1 MKTILIVLSS
11 AAAMLLFLIV
21 VALLRIN
28 SPHPATPPYQSSPAE
43 NTVTIRMHR
52 QPDGHAV
59 VSEEDLSDSAT
70 ASTSSASVRP
80 NYPAPANL
88 APTDEDDFWAT
99 IESKNIERQSQT
111 VELAEGPTTKA
122 PWVSELE
129 QELEEGLRSASPAPS
144 PRASRAERV
153 EAQPPVPSKDPDLQL
168 GLEQT
173 SKSSTSLRNTDYPNT
188 YISRIDVD
196 LTSPNHWVRLT
207 WSGPDAASQETGP
220 FHSSPGR
227 GLGNNNCDD
236 VNESNRQNS
245 NCTPKGTMHVQG
257 FSEDMRTCR
266 HCKFVTWFNIR
277 REVAFHYYPDVPNY
291 PASHGCV
298 RLEDMH
304 AAQLIHN
311 NSKIGATE
319 VKVAGKWTFGQ

>member
-11 AAAMLLFLIV
+11 AAAMLLCLIV
-21 VALLRIN
+21 FALLRIN
-28 SPHPATPPYQSSPAE
+28 SPHPAALPSQSPHLA
-43 NTVTIRMHR
+43 NNAAPNMP
-52 QPDGHAV
+52 QLPDGHAV
-59 VSEEDLSDSAT
+59 RSEVDSPNSAPANT
-70 ASTSSASVRP
+70 GSASALP
-80 NYPAPANL
+80 TYSAQANL
-88 APTDEDDFWAT
+88 APTDQDDFWST
-99 IESKNIERQSQT
+99 IESNNIERPSRT
-111 VELAEGPTTKA
+111 VELTEGPTTKA
-122 PWVSELE
+122 RWVSQLE
-129 QELEEGLRSASPAPS
+129 QELEEGLRPASPTPS
-144 PRASRAERV
+144 P
-153 EAQPPVPSKDPDLQL
+153 QPPAPNKESDLQL

-173 SKSSTSLRNTDYPNT
+173 SKSSTSLRNADYPNT

-266 HCKFVTWFNIR
+266 HCKFVTWFNIP

-319 VKVAGKWTFGQ
+319 VVVDGTWTFGY

>member
-1 MKTILIVLSS
+1 MKTILVVLSA
-11 AAAMLLFLIV
+11 AAAMLLFLIIF
-21 VALLRIN
+21 ALLRIK
-28 SPHPATPPYQSSPAE
+28 SLPPATPPYQSSP
-43 NTVTIRMHR
+43 VTNNAAPNMPQ

-59 VSEEDLSDSAT
+59 RTPQGSAG
-70 ASTSSASVRP
+70 SASVLIDSALQP
-80 NYPAPANL
+80 TLAPTTPTL
-88 APTDEDDFWAT
+88 APTDKDAFWSTIDSNNALADSRDS
-99 IESKNIERQSQT
+99 IESSDSGISWSEDLEVDLNVAAPTQT
-111 VELAEGPTTKA
+111 AE
-122 PWVSELE
+122 SL
-129 QELEEGLRSASPAPS
+129 APS
-144 PRASRAERV
+144 P
-153 EAQPPVPSKDPDLQL
+153 QPPAPSKDPDLQL

-173 SKSSTSLRNTDYPNT
+173 SKSSTSLRNADYPNT

-207 WSGPDAASQETGP
+207 WSGPDASSQETGP

-319 VKVAGKWTFGQ
+319 VVVDGTWTFGY